1 MAFELD
7 TLSYTLLATIVGTT
21 ALLSARNSKSSDI
34 HPLLLN
40 TQSDVSRLRYPGE
53 SAIYRSRM
61 YPTST
66 PLCSTFERTI
76 RTLADFYKAGGI
88 KKHSNVEF
96 LKEDN
101 GFATYEKVGKRAES
115 VYQGLCSTG
124 RLAPQSKDENSFV
137 GIYGANSYY
146 TVLTEIACHMNGLV
160 TVPISAHA
168 SSSHLLNVL
177 TKTSLRVLVVDAN
190 LLSTVLNTASSSLL
204 KHVIVIGDVSD
215 LHKKEAQISGI
226 ELLTFGELEKRGDN
240 EKYEGVQVVPTDL
253 ASIYFSSA
261 TGEEAKNG
269 IVLTQN
275 NLLSSI
281 SSYLLVIPPQ
291 QKITVKDRLM
301 LNLPIDHVLGHVLS
315 AAVSFLGGSI
325 VFGPEING
333 SDNID
338 IAGSWFLGQVK
349 QLIESRYGKSF
360 LFKRGYDAKKE
371 YLKDGRMVNDCKY
384 DMLVFRSIR
393 QTLFGG
399 NLRLIYNDNDD
410 NAEPTLATFLRIVL
424 SAQVLQTLS
433 MPETSSSIATSMFYD
448 YNAVPEARGASLPCN
463 EVKLVDLQEQ
473 SLTAEDKPNPRG
485 EIWVRGNNVFTGY
498 YKDEQATSDVL
509 DSDGWFSTGYLG
521 EFLPNGTLKM
531 LGKK

>member
-1 MAFELD
+1 
-7 TLSYTLLATIVGTT
+7 
-21 ALLSARNSKSSDI
+21 
-34 HPLLLN
+34 
-40 TQSDVSRLRYPGE
+40 
-53 SAIYRSRM
+53 
-61 YPTST
+61 
-66 PLCSTFERTI
+66 
-76 RTLADFYKAGGI
+76 
-88 KKHSNVEF
+88 
-96 LKEDN
+96 
-101 GFATYEKVGKRAES
+101 
-115 VYQGLCSTG
+115 
-124 RLAPQSKDENSFV
+124 
-137 GIYGANSYY
+137 
-146 TVLTEIACHMNGLV
+146 MNGLV

-168 SSSHLLNVL
+168 SFSHLLNVL
-177 TKTSLRVLVVDAN
+177 TKTSLRILVVDAN
-190 LLSTVLNTASSSLL
+190 LLSTVLNTASGSLL

-215 LHKKEAQISGI
+215 LHKKEAQTSGI

-240 EKYEGVQVVPTDL
+240 EKYEGVQVVPTDI
-253 ASIYFSSA
+253 ASIYFSST
-261 TGEEAKNG
+261 TGKEAKNG
-269 IVLTQN
+269 IVLTQK

-281 SSYLLVIPPQ
+281 SSYLLIIPPQ
-291 QKITVKDRLM
+291 QKITAKDRLM

-325 VFGPEING
+325 VFGPEIND

-338 IAGSWFLGQVK
+338 IASSLSIVASNKPTIIARKVNKKKGGEILRQKNKKITRYLFNSGPCFLGQVK

-410 NAEPTLATFLRIVL
+410 NADPTLATFLRIVL
-424 SAQVLQTLS
+424 SAQVLQTFS

-463 EVKLVDLQEQ
+463 EVKLVDLQEK

-509 DSDGWFSTGYLG
+509 DLDGWFSTDYLG